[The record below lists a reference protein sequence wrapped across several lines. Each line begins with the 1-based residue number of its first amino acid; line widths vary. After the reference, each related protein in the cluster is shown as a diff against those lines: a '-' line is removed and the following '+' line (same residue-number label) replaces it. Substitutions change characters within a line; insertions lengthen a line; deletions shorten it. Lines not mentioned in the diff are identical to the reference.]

1 MVLRMKNF
9 LGGGGSLKNSTF
21 RGGVSRKTNIEGGLP
36 KMGGGGTW
44 TVYQFKRG
52 EGLGKKRKVVFLRGG

>member
-1 MVLRMKNF
+1 MKNF
-9 LGGGGSLKNSTF
+9 FWGGGGGGSLKNSTF

-36 KMGGGGTW
+36 KTGGGTW